1 MDIYSKLE
9 KHLPR
14 EKRINCCD
22 LAETDD
28 GYRKQGFNHCK
39 AQYDEVLKRVV
50 VDEEALAR
58 RLMFPSDTNKEFN
71 VNFGV
76 INHSKAFQLAHAIAN
91 SPDVI
96 KVSTHNNEQ
105 GG

>member
-14 EKRINCCD
+14 KKEMVN
-22 LAETDD
+22 E
-28 GYRKQGFNHCK
+28 RKDIGGLYWTEIMAFNTCK
-39 AQYDEVLKRVV
+39 AQYDEVLRRVV

-96 KVSTHNNEQ
+96 KVE
-105 GG
+105 GE

>member
-1 MDIYSKLE
+1 MNLYSKLE

-14 EKRINCCD
+14 ERTLEESMKHYGSSED
-22 LAETDD
+22 F
-28 GYRKQGFNHCK
+28 GFNACK
-39 AQYDEVLKRVV
+39 AQYDEVLRRVV

-96 KVSTHNNEQ
+96 KVE
-105 GG
+105 GEK

>member
-1 MDIYSKLE
+1 MNLYSKLE

-14 EKRINCCD
+14 EKSFAGN
-22 LAETDD
+22 
-28 GYRKQGFNHCK
+28 KQLIGDKEIGFNACK
-39 AQYDEVLKRVV
+39 AQYDEVLRRVV

-96 KVSTHNNEQ
+96 RVE
-105 GG
+105 GE